1 VVTRSGLA
9 FGTTSGSPGAHL
21 RLAGVSSL
29 ACMLRTRL
37 APLPAIR

>member
-1 VVTRSGLA
+1 VAIRRGPA
-9 FGTTSGSPGAHL
+9 FETTSGSPGAHL

-37 APLPAIR
+37 APLPANR